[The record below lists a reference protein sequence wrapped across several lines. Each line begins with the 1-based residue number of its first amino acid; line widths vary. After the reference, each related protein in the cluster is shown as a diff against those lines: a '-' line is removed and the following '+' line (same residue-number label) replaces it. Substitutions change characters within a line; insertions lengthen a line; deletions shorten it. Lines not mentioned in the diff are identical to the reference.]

1 MKTAQ
6 APLIT
11 EVAPAPN
18 SLALPDSALKLII
31 QIPCFNEAESLE
43 RTIRDLPVAI
53 PGFASVE
60 YLVID
65 DGSTD
70 GTSEVARKLG
80 VHHVVRHPTNLGLAR
95 AFQTGI
101 DASLRFG
108 ADVIVNTDAD
118 NQYPGRYIPLLVGP
132 VQERRVDI
140 VIGNRQTD
148 EIEHFSPL
156 KRLLQ
161 RAGSATV
168 RGLSGTT
175 VRDAPSG
182 FRAYSREAALRLTVL
197 SSFSYTLETII
208 QAGKMGLKMLDV
220 PITTNPPIRPSR
232 LHKGM
237 LQFVFR
243 QMTTM
248 LRLYAF
254 YEPLKTFSWLSLPFL
269 AVGSAT
275 WLRFAYIAFI
285 GQSGIGRH
293 IQSVT
298 MGTGLLLVGILVL
311 LFGVQADIAN
321 KHRQLTQMVLYRLR
335 KFELRMFDSQE

>member
-1 MKTAQ
+1 M
-6 APLIT
+6 
-11 EVAPAPN
+11 
-18 SLALPDSALKLII
+18 KLII
-31 QIPCFNEAESLE
+31 QIPCYNEAESLE
-43 RTIRDLPVAI
+43 RTIRDLPTAI
-53 PGFASVE
+53 EGFDTVE

-65 DGSTD
+65 DGSVD
-70 GTSEVARKLG
+70 RTSEVARNLG

-95 AFQTGI
+95 AFQTGV

-118 NQYPGRYIPLLVGP
+118 NQYPGRYIPELVEP
-132 VQERRVDI
+132 VRQRRADVA
-140 VIGNRQTD
+140 IGNRQTS
-148 EIEHFSPL
+148 EIEHFSPI

-161 RAGSATV
+161 SAGSATV

-197 SSFSYTLETII
+197 SDFSYTLETII
-208 QAGKMGLKMLDV
+208 QAGKMGLKIVDIQ
-220 PITTNPPIRPSR
+220 ITTNPPMRPSR
-232 LHKGM
+232 LHKSITH
-237 LQFVFR
+237 FVFR
-243 QMTTM
+243 QAATM

-269 AVGSAT
+269 LVGAGT
-275 WLRFAYIAFI
+275 WARFAYIAFM

-293 IQSVT
+293 IQSLT
-298 MGTGLLLVGILVL
+298 MGTGLLLVGILIL

-321 KHRQLTQMVLYRLR
+321 KHRQITQMVLYRLR
-335 KFELRMFDSQE
+335 KFELRMFAEER

>member
-1 MKTAQ
+1 M
-6 APLIT
+6 
-11 EVAPAPN
+11 
-18 SLALPDSALKLII
+18 KLII
-31 QIPCFNEAESLE
+31 QIPCYNESESLALTVRE
-43 RTIRDLPVAI
+43 LPTAIEGFDTI
-53 PGFASVE
+53 E

-65 DGSTD
+65 DGSAD
-70 GTSEVARKLG
+70 QTSEVARSLG

-95 AFQTGI
+95 AFQTGM
-101 DASLRFG
+101 DAALRFG

-118 NQYPGRYIPLLVGP
+118 NQYPGRYIPQLVEH
-132 VQERRVDI
+132 VRDRRVDI
-140 VIGNRQTD
+140 VIADRQTSD
-148 EIEHFSPL
+148 IEHFSPI

-161 RAGSATV
+161 SAGSAMV
-168 RGLSGTT
+168 RTLSGTT

-197 SSFSYTLETII
+197 SDFSYTLETII
-208 QAGKMGLKMLDV
+208 QAGKMGLKILSI

-232 LHKGM
+232 LHKGI

-243 QMTTM
+243 QAATM

-254 YEPLKTFSWLSLPFL
+254 YEPLKTFSVLATPFL
-269 AVGSAT
+269 LVGFAT
-275 WLRFAYIAFI
+275 WVRFGYLSYI

-293 IQSVT
+293 IQSIT
-298 MGTGLLLVGILVL
+298 IGTGLLLVGILVL

-335 KFELRMFDSQE
+335 KFELRMFEGKP

>member
-1 MKTAQ
+1 M
-6 APLIT
+6 
-11 EVAPAPN
+11 
-18 SLALPDSALKLII
+18 KLII
-31 QIPCFNEAESLE
+31 QIPCYNEAESLSLTVRE
-43 RTIRDLPVAI
+43 LPARIEGFDAI
-53 PGFASVE
+53 E

-65 DGSTD
+65 DGSAD
-70 GTSEVARKLG
+70 QTSEVARALG

-101 DASLRFG
+101 DAALRFG

-118 NQYPGRYIPLLVGP
+118 NQYPGRYIPQLVEA
-132 VQERRVDI
+132 VRDRRVDI
-140 VIGNRQTD
+140 VIADRQTS
-148 EIEHFSPL
+148 EIEHFSPI

-161 RAGSATV
+161 RAGSAMV
-168 RGLSGTT
+168 RTLSGTT

-208 QAGKMGLKMLDV
+208 QAGKMGLKILSI

-237 LQFVFR
+237 LQFVAK
-243 QMTTM
+243 QTATM

-254 YEPLKTFSWLSLPFL
+254 YEPLKTFSVLSTPFL
-269 AVGSAT
+269 LVGGAT
-275 WLRFAYIAFI
+275 WVRFAYLAYI

-293 IQSVT
+293 IQSIT
-298 MGTGLLLVGILVL
+298 IGTGLLLVGILVL

-335 KFELRMFDSQE
+335 KFELRMFEGNP

>member
-1 MKTAQ
+1 M
-6 APLIT
+6 
-11 EVAPAPN
+11 
-18 SLALPDSALKLII
+18 KLII
-31 QIPCFNEAESLE
+31 QIPCYNEADSLE
-43 RTIRDLPVAI
+43 RTIRDLPQSI
-53 PGFASVE
+53 DGIGCLE

-65 DGSTD
+65 DGSSD
-70 GTSEVARKLG
+70 RTSEVARELG

-95 AFQTGI
+95 AFQTGV

-108 ADVIVNTDAD
+108 ADIIVNTDAD
-118 NQYPGRYIPLLVGP
+118 NQYPGRYIPELIAP
-132 VQERRVDI
+132 VAARRVDI
-140 VIGNRQTD
+140 AIGDRQTS
-148 EIEHFSPL
+148 EIEHFSAL

-197 SSFSYTLETII
+197 SNFSYTLETII
-208 QAGKMGLKMLDV
+208 QAGKMGLKILDI
-220 PITTNPPIRPSR
+220 PITTNPPLRPSR
-232 LHKGM
+232 LHKSM
-237 LQFVFR
+237 TQFVFR
-243 QMTTM
+243 QAATM

-254 YEPLKTFSWLSLPFL
+254 YEPLKTFSTLSAPFLLVGGMTWVRFGYLSL
-269 AVGSAT
+269 
-275 WLRFAYIAFI
+275 I

-293 IQSVT
+293 IQSLT
-298 MGTGLLLVGILVL
+298 MGTGLILVGILVL

-335 KFELRMFDSQE
+335 KFELRMFDEKA